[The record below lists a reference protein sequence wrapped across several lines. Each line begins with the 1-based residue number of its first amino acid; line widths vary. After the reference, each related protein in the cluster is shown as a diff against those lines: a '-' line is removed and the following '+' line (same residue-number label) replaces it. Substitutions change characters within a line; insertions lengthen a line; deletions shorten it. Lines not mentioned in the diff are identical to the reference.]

1 MSSERDHALSLLSE
15 EERKAIEEPIED
27 AADADLDGEAGE
39 DEDDEADDGVDGA
52 QGADADDGDPEGDE
66 GDPGEDE
73 PATAAA
79 APAGPVET
87 PSALPTYSFK
97 LPDDFDDRVTALE
110 GKFDALE
117 TEYSGGDMSP
127 ETYRKELRALTR
139 EQSELDGMKQRA
151 EIAEDMNRQ
160 TAEHQAKIEQ
170 ASWEASVLEL
180 CAFALKP
187 ENGGLDYEKDENL
200 AKQLIAQTKALQES
214 PGKADKS
221 KQWLLQEA
229 HRVVMF
235 LNGKAAPGAAPAP
248 APAAPA
254 ASAKEAK
261 AKKAEMAA
269 ARKPDLAKAAKSL
282 GDVAGTTHPGDV
294 SGNEF
299 AHLDGLEG
307 DAFASAYSKLTPAQR
322 DAYRM
327 AA

>member
-39 DEDDEADDGVDGA
+39 DEDDEADDEADGA
-52 QGADADDGDPEGDE
+52 QGADADDGDP
-66 GDPGEDE
+66 GEDE
-73 PATAAA
+73 PAAAA

-117 TEYSGGDMSP
+117 TEYSGGEMSP

-170 ASWEASVLEL
+170 ASWEAAVLEL

-254 ASAKEAK
+254 APAKEAK
-261 AKKAEMAA
+261 AKKAEVAA

>member
-39 DEDDEADDGVDGA
+39 DEDDEADDEADGA

-66 GDPGEDE
+66 GGPGEDE
-73 PATAAA
+73 PAAAAA
-79 APAGPVET
+79 APTGPVET

-97 LPDDFDDRVTALE
+97 LPDDFDARVTALE
-110 GKFDALE
+110 GKFDELE

-170 ASWEASVLEL
+170 ASWEAAVLEL

-248 APAAPA
+248 AAPE
-254 ASAKEAK
+254 KEAK
-261 AKKAEMAA
+261 AKKAEVAA

>member
-1 MSSERDHALSLLSE
+1 M
-15 EERKAIEEPIED
+15 
-27 AADADLDGEAGE
+27 
-39 DEDDEADDGVDGA
+39 
-52 QGADADDGDPEGDE
+52 
-66 GDPGEDE
+66 
-73 PATAAA
+73 
-79 APAGPVET
+79 
-87 PSALPTYSFK
+87 PTYSFK
-97 LPDDFDDRVTALE
+97 LPDDFDDRVTALG

-254 ASAKEAK
+254 KEAK
-261 AKKAEMAA
+261 AKKAEVAA

>member
-39 DEDDEADDGVDGA
+39 DEDDEADDEADGA

-66 GDPGEDE
+66 GGPGEDE
-73 PATAAA
+73 PAAAA

-117 TEYSGGDMSP
+117 TEYSGGEMSP

-170 ASWEASVLEL
+170 ASWEAAVLEL

-254 ASAKEAK
+254 KEAK
-261 AKKAEMAA
+261 AKKAEVAA

>member
-39 DEDDEADDGVDGA
+39 DEDDEADDEADGA

-73 PATAAA
+73 PAAAAA

-87 PSALPTYSFK
+87 ASALPTYSFK
-97 LPDDFDDRVTALE
+97 LPDDFDARVTALE

-117 TEYSGGDMSP
+117 TEYSDGEMSP

-160 TAEHQAKIEQ
+160 TAERQAKIEQ
-170 ASWEASVLEL
+170 ASWEAAVLEL

-254 ASAKEAK
+254 KEAK
-261 AKKAEMAA
+261 AKKAEVAA

>member
-15 EERKAIEEPIED
+15 EERKAIEEPIDD
-27 AADADLDGEAGE
+27 AAAADPDGEADE
-39 DEDDEADDGVDGA
+39 DEDEADEADDGADGA

-73 PATAAA
+73 PAAAA
-79 APAGPVET
+79 APASPAET

-117 TEYSGGDMSP
+117 TEYSGGEMSP

-235 LNGKAAPGAAPAP
+235 LNGKTAPGAAPAP
-248 APAAPA
+248 APAAPE
-254 ASAKEAK
+254 KEAK
-261 AKKAEMAA
+261 AKKAEVAA

-282 GDVAGTTHPGDV
+282 SDVAGVDHPGDV

>member
-27 AADADLDGEAGE
+27 AADADLDGEVDE
-39 DEDDEADDGVDGA
+39 DEDDEADDEADGA

-66 GDPGEDE
+66 GDQSEDE
-73 PATAAA
+73 PAAAA
-79 APAGPVET
+79 APAGPAET
-87 PSALPTYSFK
+87 PSVLPAYSFK

-110 GKFDALE
+110 GKFDELE

-235 LNGKAAPGAAPAP
+235 LNGKTAPGAAPAP
-248 APAAPA
+248 AAPE
-254 ASAKEAK
+254 KEAK
-261 AKKAEMAA
+261 AKKAEVAA
-269 ARKPDLAKAAKSL
+269 ARKPDLTKAAKSL

>member
-1 MSSERDHALSLLSE
+1 M
-15 EERKAIEEPIED
+15 
-27 AADADLDGEAGE
+27 
-39 DEDDEADDGVDGA
+39 
-52 QGADADDGDPEGDE
+52 
-66 GDPGEDE
+66 
-73 PATAAA
+73 
-79 APAGPVET
+79 
-87 PSALPTYSFK
+87 PTYSFK
-97 LPDDFDDRVTALE
+97 LPDDFDARVTALE

-117 TEYSGGDMSP
+117 TEYSDGEMSP

-170 ASWEASVLEL
+170 ASWEAAVLEL

-254 ASAKEAK
+254 KEAK
-261 AKKAEMAA
+261 AKKAEVAA